1 MKINI
6 TLPDDTSLT
15 LLEKA
20 LLLAVQA
27 HLGQTDKAGQPYVFH
42 PLRLMMTLE
51 TEDEKLA
58 ALLHDVVEDS
68 AITLDDLR
76 QEGFPEMVVQAV
88 DALTRRKP
96 EESYEAFVARAAR
109 HPVARRVKLADL
121 RDNMDIT
128 RLAELAPRDME
139 RLARYRRAWRRLQD
153 A

>member
-1 MKINI
+1 
-6 TLPDDTSLT
+6 
-15 LLEKA
+15 LLERG
-20 LLLAVQA
+20 LLLAVRA

-42 PLRLMMTLE
+42 PLRLMLAME
-51 TEDEKLA
+51 TEEEKLA

-76 QEGFPEMVVQAV
+76 REGFPETVVQAV

-96 EESYEAFVARAAR
+96 AESYEEFVARAAR

-128 RLAELAPRDME
+128 RLAELTPKDTQ
-139 RLARYRRAWRRLQD
+139 RLTRYLRAWRFLRD
-153 A
+153 ARP